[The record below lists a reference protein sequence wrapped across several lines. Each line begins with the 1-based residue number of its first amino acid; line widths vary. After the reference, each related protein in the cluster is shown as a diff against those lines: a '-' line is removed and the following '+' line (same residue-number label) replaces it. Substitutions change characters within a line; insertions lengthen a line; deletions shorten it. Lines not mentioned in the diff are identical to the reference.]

1 MKILISSCVLGNKVR
16 WNGSSRPNENIFD
29 WAEEHGYTL
38 VPVCPENELFGTPRK
53 AIRLRQEGDEVKA
66 YAGKQEVSRQL
77 KIKSKEIVERH
88 KDVVGFIGIARSPSC
103 GISAGVKDRGSTIK
117 AYMHQALECPTTEI
131 NSMNTEANR
140 QRFLERVKKYEA
152 KYLHDKAVAENEPMY
167 LDPDSKLYVLT
178 SEFLKARG
186 TCCKSVCRHCPWE
199 YKR

>member
-1 MKILISSCVLGNKVR
+1 M
-16 WNGSSRPNENIFD
+16 PE
-29 WAEEHGYTL
+29 
-38 VPVCPENELFGTPRK
+38 CPENELFGTPRK

-103 GISAGVKDRGSTIK
+103 GLSVGVKDRGSTIK

-140 QRFLERVKKYEA
+140 QRFLERVKKYEE
-152 KYLHDKAVAENEPMY
+152 DNRQ
-167 LDPDSKLYVLT
+167 DS
-178 SEFLKARG
+178 SR
-186 TCCKSVCRHCPWE
+186 
-199 YKR
+199 